1 MPSRKTGLH
10 SGVPHH
16 IYWAGVVPLAE
27 DIEDRDFYTFRG
39 YSLQDQRRKN
49 SLSAS
54 MEDYLE
60 MIYRLS
66 REDSY
71 TRVLELANALHVQP
85 PSASRMLKRLAEE
98 GLVKYER
105 YSIVRLTEQGERIGR
120 YLLERHNVLEQFLH
134 LMGVPDV
141 LEDAERIE
149 HNISASAMAG
159 ISELLGFFRSNP
171 ETLASWQAYLK
182 SRRTLQS

>member
-1 MPSRKTGLH
+1 M
-10 SGVPHH
+10 H
-16 IYWAGVVPLAE
+16 IYWAGVVPLDE
-27 DIEDRDFYTFRG
+27 GREGREFYTFRG
-39 YSLQDQRRKN
+39 YSLQDQKRKN

-85 PSASRMLKRLAEE
+85 PSASRMLRRLAEE

-105 YSIVRLTEQGERIGR
+105 YSIVRLTEQGERIGA
-120 YLLERHNVLEQFLH
+120 YLLERHNVLERFLH
-134 LMGVPDV
+134 LLGVPDV

-149 HNISASAMAG
+149 HNISAAAMAG
-159 ISELLGFFRSNP
+159 ISELLIFFNSSP
-171 ETLASWQAYLK
+171 EVLSSWQTFLK
-182 SRRTLQS
+182 NRHSPQS